1 MSYYNSNCAFTAR
14 NCGSGCCNLS
24 GNCALSPTLCKY
36 KYTDFYS
43 NTTKYYYNGTVSAMC
58 SSTATKCSSGCCTG
72 SGSCATSMSTCTYP
86 YADFYSNSTK
96 YSFTSYSSN
105 STTTSSN
112 VGVIIGPVV
121 GGVAVLLIIFG
132 AIMGYRR
139 RQARLQQL
147 QGINQTMN
155 ANGTGTTIIM
165 TNNTPQPVYGM
176 SQPMAPYSQ
185 PMPINQP
192 YAPAFQPAIQP
203 MGQPM
208 QPLNSQFMN

>member
-1 MSYYNSNCAFTAR
+1 
-14 NCGSGCCNLS
+14 
-24 GNCALSPTLCKY
+24 
-36 KYTDFYS
+36 
-43 NTTKYYYNGTVSAMC
+43 
-58 SSTATKCSSGCCTG
+58 
-72 SGSCATSMSTCTYP
+72 
-86 YADFYSNSTK
+86 
-96 YSFTSYSSN
+96 
-105 STTTSSN
+105 
-112 VGVIIGPVV
+112 
-121 GGVAVLLIIFG
+121 
-132 AIMGYRR
+132 MGYRR

-176 SQPMAPYSQ
+176 SQSMAPYSQ
-185 PMPINQP
+185 PMAINQPMLINQP